1 LKLVYIISHFI
12 FKFNYFS
19 GLFYNSLILFRLTV
33 VKWSN
38 SHGIM
43 LPKVFLQ
50 NIKLSENDSVDITME
65 NERIVIKNIKK
76 KRKL

>member
-1 LKLVYIISHFI
+1 
-12 FKFNYFS
+12 
-19 GLFYNSLILFRLTV
+19 V